1 MTRGLVL
8 AAGSIAVVLIGV
20 WLAQQHLTMSSGVVV
35 ATLVVAGIVGA
46 VVGWILRLMAEGDRL
61 VSLEHKWK
69 DRLAAL
75 QSELGHMT
83 SRATTLNAE
92 CRSKDEQVI
101 ERDRTIATLTMEASK
116 VEALHGILRDK
127 DRLINDLDERINGLT
142 LALDDHTTAI
152 GQREAELAGANN
164 RQTTLESEVSR
175 LTAELAV
182 MVPKTHVETLS
193 ARHSEAQSN
202 TTEEVAKLK
211 RQLAARDQ
219 SLKDAAARIATLEA
233 RTAEITTL
241 RTKLAEAEA
250 RESDVAHRIEDLER
264 EVAARIPEADYH
276 EAKTQIAE
284 LRGATSKLADVEIQL
299 LSTGEQASELSQ
311 RVHELEEQLREMVPR
326 AAYDELNDNLRSLL
340 GRSSASTGNAD
351 TADAHS

>member
-8 AAGSIAVVLIGV
+8 AAGSIALVLIGV
-20 WLAQQHLTMSSGVVV
+20 WLAQSHLTMSSGMVVG
-35 ATLVVAGIVGA
+35 TLVVAGAVGA

-61 VSLEHKWK
+61 VSLEQKWK

-75 QSELGHMT
+75 QSELGHVT
-83 SRATTLNAE
+83 ARASTLAVDG
-92 CRSKDEQVI
+92 RSKDDQII

-142 LALDDHTTAI
+142 VALEDRTTAI

-164 RQTTLESEVSR
+164 RLSALENELSRVSAEV
-175 LTAELAV
+175 AG
-182 MVPKTHVETLS
+182 MVPRSQVETLS
-193 ARHSEAQSN
+193 AKHTEAQTS
-202 TTEEVAKLK
+202 TSEEVAKLK

-219 SLKDAAARIATLEA
+219 SLKDAAAKIATLEA
-233 RTAEITTL
+233 RTAELAALRAKITDADT
-241 RTKLAEAEA
+241 
-250 RESDVAHRIEDLER
+250 RESALAQRIEDLER
-264 EVAARIPEADYH
+264 EVAARVPEADYH

-311 RVHELEEQLREMVPR
+311 RVHELELKLSEMVPR
-326 AAYDELNDNLRSLL
+326 AMYDALL
-340 GRSSASTGNAD
+340 SRTSTNAD
-351 TADAHS
+351 SADAHS

>member
-20 WLAQQHLTMSSGVVV
+20 WLAQQHLTMSPGVVV
-35 ATLVVAGIVGA
+35 ATLAVAGGVGA

-75 QSELGHMT
+75 QSELGHIT
-83 SRATTLNAE
+83 SRATILAADG
-92 CRSKDEQVI
+92 RAKDEQII
-101 ERDRTIATLTMEASK
+101 ERDRTIATLTIEASK
-116 VEALHGILRDK
+116 VDALHGILRDK

-152 GQREAELAGANN
+152 GQREAELAGATN
-164 RQTTLESEVSR
+164 RQTTLESEVGR
-175 LTAELAV
+175 LTAVLAK
-182 MVPKTHVETLS
+182 MVPKTQVDSIS
-193 ARHSEAQSN
+193 AKHSEAQTSS
-202 TTEEVAKLK
+202 TEEVAKLK

-219 SLKDAAARIATLEA
+219 SLKDAAAKIAMLEA
-233 RTAEITTL
+233 RSAELATL
-241 RTKLAEAEA
+241 RAKLAEADA
-250 RESDVAHRIEDLER
+250 RASDVAHRIEELER
-264 EVAARIPEADYH
+264 EVALRVPEADYH

-311 RVHELEEQLREMVPR
+311 RVHELERQLSEMVPR
-326 AAYDELNDNLRSLL
+326 ELYDALNDNLRSLL
-340 GRSSASTGNAD
+340 GSTSSGNAD